1 MVRPRRVKISTRL
14 PGQRHSSSKLR
25 AKPVH
30 GHARQLA
37 FACVEKPELGLA
49 NRACPLAV
57 LFRIDDIGDW
67 AFNPFAWQRMFV
79 LAFAVAKRFVPTQP
93 LPGTFK
99 PNLPVDRV
107 IDFLA
112 ILCVAARLMRAAM
125 QGARCG

>member
-1 MVRPRRVKISTRL
+1 
-14 PGQRHSSSKLR
+14 
-25 AKPVH
+25 
-30 GHARQLA
+30 
-37 FACVEKPELGLA
+37 
-49 NRACPLAV
+49 
-57 LFRIDDIGDW
+57 
-67 AFNPFAWQRMFV
+67 MFV
-79 LAFAVAKRFVPTQP
+79 LAFAVAKRFVSTQP